1 MSDSAEQRT
10 VKLLEKTPPAITL
23 LKMSLIYLF
32 LAGKRGPREGLYVV
46 ASWVTLPENKERTV
60 SCYGRRVSRSA
71 LFYVL
76 INKPEKGYVAR
87 PKTLVIY
94 VFS

>member
-23 LKMSLIYLF
+23 FKMSLIYLF

-46 ASWVTLPENKERTV
+46 ASRFTLPENEEVKLRWAV
-60 SCYGRRVSRSA
+60 GVAQRP
-71 LFYVL
+71 VL
-76 INKPEKGYVAR
+76 RFN
-87 PKTLVIY
+87 
-94 VFS
+94 